1 MLSPEAGKLWFRI
14 AVFIVIVAGAL
25 LPFQAPNSPEFVITV
40 LALLMGVLFV
50 VALVVMAR
58 RSR

>member
-1 MLSPEAGKLWFRI
+1 MLSPEAGKMWFRI

-25 LPFQAPNSPEFVITV
+25 LPFQKPDSPEFVITV
-40 LALLMGVLFV
+40 LTLVMGVLFV
-50 VALVVMAR
+50 IVLAVMAR